1 MSQYRD
7 LRAPCRMYVLVGTV
21 VSPIAFAKRP
31 TYMCSAL
38 PATVTLA
45 SEADTRPR
53 TAMRRECDKPH
64 QAAPFCTVSRQ
75 VQQAGSLIANGIK
88 LRRGELH
95 VAVFVNPATQ
105 RKSAGE
111 R

>member
-1 MSQYRD
+1 
-7 LRAPCRMYVLVGTV
+7 
-21 VSPIAFAKRP
+21 
-31 TYMCSAL
+31 
-38 PATVTLA
+38 
-45 SEADTRPR
+45 
-53 TAMRRECDKPH
+53 MRRECDEPH

-88 LRRGELH
+88 LRRAELH

-111 R
+111 RWQPIEIAGSVRGAEQALRR

>member
-1 MSQYRD
+1 
-7 LRAPCRMYVLVGTV
+7 
-21 VSPIAFAKRP
+21 
-31 TYMCSAL
+31 
-38 PATVTLA
+38 
-45 SEADTRPR
+45 
-53 TAMRRECDKPH
+53 MRRECDKPH

-88 LRRGELH
+88 LRRAELH

-111 R
+111 W